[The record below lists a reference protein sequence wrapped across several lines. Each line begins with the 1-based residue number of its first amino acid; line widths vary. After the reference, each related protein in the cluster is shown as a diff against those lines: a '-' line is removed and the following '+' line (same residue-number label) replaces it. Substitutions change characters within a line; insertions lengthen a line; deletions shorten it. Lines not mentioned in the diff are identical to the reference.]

1 MNTPII
7 PPQAGFIQFDV
18 LLGRWPE
25 NLASVRRELERLKP
39 GPGALIVLP
48 ELWATGFA
56 YERKTAL
63 ALETPALLAALQEEA
78 SRHGCLLAGSLME
91 AGESEAIYN
100 TLFVTGGQGTLGSY
114 RKQELFAP
122 LGEDRHFTPGS
133 SPAAV
138 ETPFGPLACLVC
150 YDLRFPE
157 LAQLQTGQGAGL
169 IAVAAQWPLARR
181 EHWRTLLKARAIE
194 NQAFVVA
201 CNRSGQEAGTAFA
214 GASAIIGPDGA
225 TLVEAGEGPASR
237 LITLDPGQLAQARGS
252 FSPLARRPYPFPD
265 EDKLMELPALR
276 ARLAR
281 QQALGRRVV
290 FTNGCFDIIHQGHV
304 SYLEAARRLGDCLVV
319 GLNSDQSIRAL
330 KGPQRP
336 VNPESSRARVL
347 AALGCVDFVV
357 IFGEE
362 TPLELIRSLKPDLLV
377 KGADWPLDRIVGAPE
392 VLARGGQVAAIPMA
406 PGFSTT
412 GMIQRIRGQD

>member
-1 MNTPII
+1 METPLI
-7 PPQAGFIQFDV
+7 PAQAGFIQFDV

-25 NLASVRRELERLKP
+25 NLASVRRELARLNP

-56 YERKTAL
+56 YERKAAL
-63 ALETPALLAALQEEA
+63 AQETPALLAAIQEEA
-78 SRHGCLLAGSLME
+78 SRHGCLLAGSLLE
-91 AGESEAIYN
+91 ADESGAVYN
-100 TLFVTGGQGTLGSY
+100 TLFVTGGQGTLGRY
-114 RKQELFAP
+114 RKQELFPP
-122 LGEDRHFTPGS
+122 LGEDRHFTSGS
-133 SPAAV
+133 APAPV
-138 ETPFGPLACLVC
+138 ETPLGPLACLVC

-157 LAQLQTGQGAGL
+157 LALLQTGQGAGL
-169 IAVAAQWPLARR
+169 IVVAAQWPLARR
-181 EHWRTLLKARAIE
+181 DHWRTLLAARAIE

-225 TLVEAGEGPASR
+225 TLAEAGEGPDSR
-237 LITLDPGQLAQARGS
+237 LLTLAPGQLAQARGS
-252 FSPLARRPYPFPD
+252 FSPLARRPYRFPD
-265 EDKLMELPALR
+265 EGKLKELPALQLQ
-276 ARLAR
+276 LAR
-281 QQALGRRVV
+281 QRALGRRVV

-336 VNPESSRARVL
+336 VNPEASRARVL

-362 TPLELIRSLKPDLLV
+362 TPLSLIRALKPDVLV
-377 KGADWPLDRIVGAPE
+377 KGADWPLDQIVGGRE
-392 VLARGGQVAAIPMA
+392 VLAAGGQVVAIPMA

>member
-1 MNTPII
+1 
-7 PPQAGFIQFDV
+7 
-18 LLGRWPE
+18 
-25 NLASVRRELERLKP
+25 
-39 GPGALIVLP
+39 
-48 ELWATGFA
+48 
-56 YERKTAL
+56 
-63 ALETPALLAALQEEA
+63 
-78 SRHGCLLAGSLME
+78 
-91 AGESEAIYN
+91 
-100 TLFVTGGQGTLGSY
+100 
-114 RKQELFAP
+114 
-122 LGEDRHFTPGS
+122 
-133 SPAAV
+133 
-138 ETPFGPLACLVC
+138 
-150 YDLRFPE
+150 
-157 LAQLQTGQGAGL
+157 
-169 IAVAAQWPLARR
+169 
-181 EHWRTLLKARAIE
+181 
-194 NQAFVVA
+194 
-201 CNRSGQEAGTAFA
+201 
-214 GASAIIGPDGA
+214 
-225 TLVEAGEGPASR
+225 AGEGPVSR

-304 SYLEAARRLGDCLVV
+304 SYLAAARRLGDCLVV